1 MMSKPPPDTHRRLLD
16 AAVTLFA
23 ERGFRKTTVRAICNK
38 AGANVSAV
46 KYHFGGKRELYHA
59 AFDHA
64 RARSNETNPFVQ
76 MDTGRDFYA
85 DKKPDRRLYLFI
97 RTMLEHQ
104 FRHGRPTELTQLM
117 SHEMMHPTPALDR
130 LVEVSVR
137 RVYGG
142 LIQIIKDLS
151 PNPPTDHQARM
162 LAMSVSAQ
170 CHFHHLALPMIQRLH
185 PEQSYTP
192 EALDELAG
200 HIHRFTLAAIRHA

>member
-1 MMSKPPPDTHRRLLD
+1 MSNQIPDTHRRLLD

-23 ERGFRKTTVRAICNK
+23 NRGFRKTTVRAICDK

-46 KYHFGGKRELYHA
+46 KYHFGGKRELYDA

-64 RARSNETNPFVQ
+64 RLRSNETNPFVQ
-76 MDTGRDFYA
+76 MDTARDFHA
-85 DKKPDRRLYLFI
+85 NQPPERRLYLFI

-104 FRHGRPTELTQLM
+104 FRDGKPTQLTQLM

-137 RVYGG
+137 RVYQS
-142 LIQIIKDLS
+142 LARIIQDLMDQ
-151 PNPPTDHQARM
+151 PYEQQARM

-185 PEQSYTP
+185 PDQRYTP
-192 EALDELAG
+192 EALDKLAE
-200 HIHRFTLAAIRHA
+200 HIHRFTLAAIRHD